1 MVKREVIK
9 KLGRYKALISSHFDL
24 DKVILFGS
32 YSRGAQSN
40 DSDIDVAIVVNS
52 VSTDFFT
59 YAPLLWKLRLQIDS
73 RIEPVLLING
83 EDESGFLQE
92 ILQTGIVIN

>member
-9 KLGRYKALISSHFDL
+9 IVSQYKALVSSHFDV

-32 YSRGAQSN
+32 YSRGTQRN
-40 DSDIDVAIVVNS
+40 DSDIDVAIVVNTIS
-52 VSTDFFT
+52 NDFFT
-59 YAPLLWKLRLQIDS
+59 YAPLLWKLRLQIDK

-83 EDESGFLQE
+83 EDDSGFLQE
-92 ILQTGIVIN
+92 ILQTGTVIN

>member
-1 MVKREVIK
+1 MGKREVIR
-9 KLGRYKALISSHFDL
+9 KLGQYKLLVSSHFDV

-32 YSRGAQSN
+32 YSRGTQIN
-40 DSDIDVAIVVNS
+40 DSDIDVAIVVNTIS
-52 VSTDFFT
+52 NDFFT
-59 YAPLLWKLRLQIDS
+59 YAPLLWKLRLQIDK

-92 ILQTGIVIN
+92 ILQTGTEIN

>member
-9 KLGRYKALISSHFDL
+9 IVSQYKALVSSHFDV

-32 YSRGAQSN
+32 YSRGTQSN
-40 DSDIDVAIVVNS
+40 DSDIDVAIVVNTIS
-52 VSTDFFT
+52 NDFFT
-59 YAPLLWKLRLQIDS
+59 YAPLLWKLRLQIDK

-92 ILQTGIVIN
+92 ILQTGTVIN

>member
-1 MVKREVIK
+1 MGKREVIR
-9 KLGRYKALISSHFDL
+9 KLRIYKNLIEQHLDV

-32 YSRGAQSN
+32 YAIGKQGA

-52 VSTDFFT
+52 VKNDFFT
-59 YAPLLWKLRLQIDS
+59 YAPLLWKLKQRVDN

-83 EDESGFLQE
+83 MDHSGFLKE
-92 ILQTGIVIN
+92 VLSTGIVI